1 MTFPKTTKQKEWYD
15 KGFNEGYK
23 IGRTEKLTNR
33 GTYELT

>member
-1 MTFPKTTKQKEWYD
+1 MTKEQQKWYD

-23 IGRTEKLTNR
+23 IGRTEKLTGK